1 MQLERLPPF
10 EQSCRPEPLFS
21 PSVGIARGDRRIIAE
36 SPPSP
41 TLWNRGSDR
50 QDSQS
55 KLVWPSPGDAFMMTG
70 LSQTMCIQGSDQPRR
85 SLGFVA
91 CYFFFLAMLCAS
103 WLGAVAEAQAV
114 AAPSST
120 PVGQGLKPILD
131 YISSAWDTLTRSMTE
146 CVSVVDPKIKVAPVL
161 YLPAEVAEPAAVHK
175 LATDCNVRVEHLP
188 VEIKRLGEIDTAK
201 IQPHG
206 LLYLPDKYVVPGGRF
221 NEMYGWDSYF
231 IIRGLLRAGHVE
243 LARGMVNNFFF
254 EIEHYGAMLN
264 ANRTYYLTRSQPPFL
279 SSMFIDVCQAAQQS
293 KTHDGNADRA
303 WLERAYA
310 DLDKDYGM
318 WTRDPHLAGQ
328 TGLSRYYDFGEGP
341 PAEAVQDENGFYRK
355 VAQYFF
361 LHSAQADDYVVEM
374 NPGTIQAVA
383 GSPYSLQVC
392 DVPLTTASAVCEKSK
407 QFKLSADYYKG
418 DRSMRE
424 SGFDV
429 SFRFGPFGAATHHYA
444 PVCLNSLLYKTE
456 KDLEQISLW
465 LGHGEEAKKW
475 NQRAEARRKLIGR
488 YLWNPEQGLFFDYN
502 FQTNRMS
509 AYRYASTFYPLWAGL
524 ATAEQA
530 KAVVDNLKVF
540 ERPGGL
546 PMSTEESG
554 AQWDLPYG
562 WGNIEMLAIDGLRR
576 YGFNADADRVSY
588 EFLSTVGENFRRDGT
603 IKEKYNVVTR
613 SSEAHVELGYEM
625 NVVGFGWTNAAF
637 LELLHGLSKDMV
649 ERLEENQNQPLPAAK

>member
-1 MQLERLPPF
+1 
-10 EQSCRPEPLFS
+10 
-21 PSVGIARGDRRIIAE
+21 
-36 SPPSP
+36 
-41 TLWNRGSDR
+41 
-50 QDSQS
+50 
-55 KLVWPSPGDAFMMTG
+55 MMAV
-70 LSQTMCIQGSDQPRR
+70 LSQAMSIHRRKKPHSILAFLIQRC
-85 SLGFVA
+85 L
-91 CYFFFLAMLCAS
+91 FLVLLCGLAD
-103 WLGAVAEAQAV
+103 GQ
-114 AAPSST
+114 AAPAQGT
-120 PVGQGLKPILD
+120 VPADQGLKPILT
-131 YISSAWDTLTRSMTE
+131 YISSAWDTLTRSMTD
-146 CVSVVDPKIKVAPVL
+146 CASVVDPKIKVAPVL
-161 YLPAEVAEPAAVHK
+161 YLPSGFAEPAAVQK
-175 LATDCNVRVEHLP
+175 LAADCSVRVEHLP

-231 IIRGLLRAGHVE
+231 IIRGLLNAGRVE
-243 LARGMVNNFFF
+243 LARGMVDNFFF

-279 SSMFIDVCQAAQQS
+279 SSMFVDVYQAVQKNGGHPDQ
-293 KTHDGNADRA
+293 A

-318 WTRDPHLAGQ
+318 WTRDPHRAGQ

-341 PAEAVQDENGFYRK
+341 PAEAVQDESGFYRK
-355 VAQYFF
+355 VSQYFF
-361 LHSAQADDYVVEM
+361 LHPAEANDYVVETK
-374 NPGTIQAVA
+374 PGTKQNVA

-392 DVPLTTASAVCEKSK
+392 DVSLTMARAECERAK

-465 LGHGEEAKKW
+465 LGHGEDARKW
-475 NQRAEARRKLIGR
+475 SRRAGERKKLITQ
-488 YLWNPEQGLFFDYN
+488 YLWNDQQGFFFDFN
-502 FQTNRMS
+502 FQTKRMS
-509 AYRYASTFYPLWAGL
+509 KYQYASTFYPLWAGL
-524 ATAEQA
+524 ATPGQA
-530 KAVVDNLKVF
+530 KAVAGNLKVF
-540 ERPGGL
+540 ERPGGI
-546 PMSTEESG
+546 PMSTEETG

-562 WGNIEMLAIDGLRR
+562 WGNIEMVAIDALRR
-576 YGFNADADRVSY
+576 YGFHADADRVSY
-588 EFLSTVGENFRRDGT
+588 EFLSTVAENFRRDGN
-603 IKEKYNVVTR
+603 IREKYNVVSR

-637 LELLHGLSKDMV
+637 LELLHGLPKEMA
-649 ERLEENQNQPLPAAK
+649 ERLEQEQNQPLAAK